1 MPLLLCDKIT
11 ENEFKKM
18 ESLLMDKIREFFKRD
33 KFAELAGIELLEIS
47 PGKAKARMKVGP
59 QHLNGVDIVHG
70 GAIFTLADLVFAAA
84 SNSHG
89 TVAVAINAS
98 ISFIKA
104 SSGGTLFAE
113 GREIACNPKLATY
126 SIDVTNEAGEIIAVF
141 QGMVY
146 RKKDNL
152 PGVQSA

>member
-1 MPLLLCDKIT
+1 
-11 ENEFKKM
+11 
-18 ESLLMDKIREFFKRD
+18 MDKLREFFKRD

-47 PGKAKARMKVGP
+47 PGKAKAKMKIGP

-104 SSGGTLFAE
+104 SSAGTTLFAE
-113 GREIACNPKLATY
+113 GREVACNPKLATY

-146 RKKDNL
+146 RKKDTL
-152 PGVQSA
+152 ADVMSASSRK

>member
-1 MPLLLCDKIT
+1 
-11 ENEFKKM
+11 M
-18 ESLLMDKIREFFKRD
+18 EQIREFFKRD
-33 KFAELAGIELLEIS
+33 KFAELAGIELLEVS
-47 PGKAKARMKVGP
+47 PGSAKAKMTIGP

-70 GAIFTLADLVFAAA
+70 AAVFTLADLVFAAA

-104 SSGGTLFAE
+104 STGGTLFAA

-126 SIDVTNEAGEIIAVF
+126 TIDINNEAGDIIAVF

-146 RKKDNL
+146 RKKETL
-152 PGVQSA
+152 TEVMAASSRK